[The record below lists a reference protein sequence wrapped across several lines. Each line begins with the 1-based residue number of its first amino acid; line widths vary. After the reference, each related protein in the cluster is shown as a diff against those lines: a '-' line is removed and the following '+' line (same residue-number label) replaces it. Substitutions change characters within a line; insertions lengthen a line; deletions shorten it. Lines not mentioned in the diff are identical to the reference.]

1 MTVLPVWATDP
12 ASLMLTEETYAT
24 LPDELRGSLEVIA
37 GHVVFCRSGSVEHNI
52 VARRLAQ
59 AFEAARPK
67 EPCTRVVTDFE
78 MHYRRDRPNSPGFSF
93 RRPDVAL
100 HRCFDEDR
108 TLTTA
113 DVLLVVEVVSPGSGY
128 VDTVDKVAEYANEG
142 IPIYLVVHLDAER
155 KVKII
160 QEHRLDWASNSYRL
174 VAAHQDTLYLSDP
187 FKVVVPF
194 ADLDAI

>member
-1 MTVLPVWATDP
+1 MTVLPAWATDP
-12 ASLMLTEETYAT
+12 TSLILTEESYAV
-24 LPDELRGSLEVIA
+24 LPDELRMSLEVID
-37 GHVVFCRSGSVEHNI
+37 GHVVFCRSGSVEHNV

-59 AFEAARPK
+59 SLEAGRPK

-78 MHYRRDRPNSPGFSF
+78 MHYRKDRPNSPGFSF

-100 HRCFDEDR
+100 HRCFTEDR
-108 TLTTA
+108 ALSTA
-113 DVLLVVEVVSPGSGY
+113 DVLLVIEVVSPSSGY

-142 IPIYLVVHLDAER
+142 IPIYLVVHLGADR
-155 KVKII
+155 RVKII
-160 QEHRLDWASNSYRL
+160 QEHHLDWASGTYRL
-174 VAAHQDTLYLSDP
+174 VATHQDTLFLSDP